1 MNLYKELNEFYISKG
16 MSVIPDKYKSKM
28 PAIRGWSDYC
38 KRLPTPEE
46 VRQWG
51 DNFDATNIALCLGE
65 ASGIIAVDVDTND
78 ADILELI
85 RENLDPSPYEKVG
98 TKGFT
103 RFYRWT
109 PNHTTAI
116 FKHNGEVLFEL
127 LSTGKKSTLPP
138 SIHPSGSAYKWRD
151 AGLIDLTNV
160 SDLPLLSPYNLTR
173 INDLIRSKF
182 PSNEVVNE
190 KFGSFETN
198 GRNDALVKLCGKLI
212 SEKKSADE
220 VIKELVE
227 YDKTKHEVPYFSDPE
242 EQRHVDPFT
251 NALKMYSYQLDRI
264 NAIHHAKN
272 EEYETVNLASAVN
285 AEYVEAVESGKS
297 QRVESEKKLS
307 ETALLTAPT
316 VIRTMVANILDNS
329 WIKQPDLAFS
339 ATLALWST
347 LLGRK
352 VVFGNLAPNLYIL
365 NVSPS
370 GSGKDAPQQMVKQYL
385 IDIGADSLLG
395 AGDYVSDASL
405 MDSLGTKPVRL
416 DIMDEMG
423 GILRT
428 FTKGG
433 ADFNRKM
440 ADILC
445 ELYTSSNS
453 KYLGR
458 ATAEGIKGGCYRP
471 NVSILGST
479 TPTGFSEGVSRSAI
493 EKGLIGRFLLFFG
506 EGDKPAQRLKE
517 FPPLPKEVREA
528 LITWKNYEPEIN
540 YDISIG
546 GIEQKVTN
554 VLADDSAN
562 ARLDAIFTEFDD
574 LRREADSTDPMLPI
588 ISRLYQQAVKVA
600 LISACA
606 RCADKKLVM
615 SGNDVEFGY
624 QTVMYFYRRMRYAV
638 RDLIHDNQ
646 VSRLYAEV
654 LNAIPYGDTIT
665 KSKLSQTLRGIPK
678 RKRDEVLGELVE
690 NGEVLMDSEIDNK
703 SKRRNITYRR
713 IK

>member
-1 MNLYKELNEFYISKG
+1 LNLYKELNEFYISKG
-16 MSVIPDKYKSKM
+16 MSVIPDRYRSKM
-28 PAIRGWSDYC
+28 PAIKGWSDFC
-38 KRLPTPEE
+38 RRLPNEDE
-46 VRQWG
+46 VNQW
-51 DNFDATNIALCLGE
+51 NQMESANIALCLGE

-78 ADILELI
+78 EELLELI

-109 PNHTTAI
+109 PNHATTV

-127 LSTGKKSTLPP
+127 LSGGKKTTLPP

-151 AGLIDLTNV
+151 AGLIDANV
-160 SDLPLLSPYNLTR
+160 ADLPLLSPYNLNR
-173 INDLIRSKF
+173 IFTLVKGKF
-182 PSNEVVNE
+182 PDESVSSNG
-190 KFGSFETN
+190 FGSFETN
-198 GRNDALVKLCGKLI
+198 GRNDSLVKLCGKLI

-220 VIKELVE
+220 IVRELVE
-227 YDKTKHEVPYFSDPE
+227 FDAKHHEVPYFSDPE
-242 EQRHVDPFT
+242 ENKHVDAFT

-264 NAIHHAKN
+264 NSLHHVKN
-272 EEYETVNLASAVN
+272 EEYETPRLASAIN
-285 AEYVEAVESGKS
+285 AEYAEAVESGKL

-316 VIRTMVANILDNS
+316 VIKTMVSNILDNS

-352 VVFGNLAPNLYIL
+352 VVFGNLAPNLYVL

-370 GSGKDAPQQMVKQYL
+370 GSGKDAPQQMVKKYL
-385 IDIGADSLLG
+385 IDIGADHLLG

-405 MDSLGTKPVRL
+405 MDSLGGKPVRL

-423 GILRT
+423 GILKT
-428 FTKGG
+428 FNKGG
-433 ADFNRKM
+433 SDYNKKM

-458 ATAEGIKGGCYRP
+458 ATAEGIKGSCYRP

-493 EKGLIGRFLLFFG
+493 EKGLMGRFLLFFG
-506 EGDKPAQRLKE
+506 EGDRPAERLKD
-517 FPPLPKEVREA
+517 FPTLPNEVRQA
-528 LITWKNYEPEIN
+528 LLYWKDYEPEVN
-540 YDISIG
+540 FEISIG
-546 GIEQKVTN
+546 GIEQRVTD
-554 VLADDSAN
+554 VVADQSAN
-562 ARLDAIFTEFDD
+562 ERLDQIFAEFDSM
-574 LRREADSTDPMLPI
+574 RRTADHTDPTLPI
-588 ISRLYQQAVKVA
+588 ISRLYQQAVKIA
-600 LISACA
+600 LISACV
-606 RCADKKLVM
+606 RSTDQKEVRMQK
-615 SGNDVEFGY
+615 NDVDFGY
-624 QTVMYFYRRMRYAV
+624 ETVLYFFGRMKEAV
-638 RDLIHDNQ
+638 SELIHDNQ

-654 LNAIPYGDTIT
+654 LAVIPYDVDGIT
-665 KSKLSQTLRGIPK
+665 RTKLSQTLRGIPK
-678 RKRDEVLGELVE
+678 RKREEVLEELVQNE
-690 NGEVLMDSEIDNK
+690 EILMDTRMQKNK
-703 SKRRNITYRR
+703 RHIYYRR